1 MKGSQRKQRVMAL
14 AASGILLTS
23 VCYWLRSDHSTSPG
37 DSRRRS
43 GNPVRERQ
51 TSTGETRDAS
61 FPAKTPN
68 VPRGFGY
75 EPLSAGARNSV
86 PDANSS
92 LKDEP
97 QAVLIDANG
106 NPRVQEGD
114 SSITELNVS
123 GASQTPAELMQEVT
137 AISNSKSGL
146 FSQVRGLAIRHPAA
160 RIREQAV
167 ASLAE
172 VANDLTI
179 SHVIEALIDPE
190 PRVRERALAALYK
203 LGNRVPIQALVD
215 LAERRGD
222 AQLRAQLAVFVEQ
235 IADRTAISQTTEGF
249 HKLKE

>member
-14 AASGILLTS
+14 AALGILLTA
-23 VCYWLRSDHSTSPG
+23 VCCYWLRSDHTTSTG
-37 DSRRRS
+37 NSRRRS
-43 GNPVRERQ
+43 GIPVRERQ

-61 FPAKTPN
+61 FPTKPPN

-75 EPLSAGARNSV
+75 EPLSVGARNSV
-86 PDANSS
+86 TDAGSS

-97 QAVLIDANG
+97 QPVLIDANG

-114 SSITELNVS
+114 SSIAELNVS
-123 GASQTPAELMQEVT
+123 GASQTPAELMQEVS
-137 AISNSKSGL
+137 AISNSKAGL
-146 FSQVRGLAIRHPAA
+146 FSQVRGLAIGHPDA
-160 RIREQAV
+160 RIREQAL

-179 SHVIEALIDPE
+179 NHVIEALIDPE
-190 PRVRERALAALYK
+190 PRVRERALEALYK

-222 AQLRAQLAVFVEQ
+222 AQLRAQVAVFVQ
-235 IADRTAISQTTEGF
+235 QFADRTAVSQTTEGF
-249 HKLKE
+249 HK